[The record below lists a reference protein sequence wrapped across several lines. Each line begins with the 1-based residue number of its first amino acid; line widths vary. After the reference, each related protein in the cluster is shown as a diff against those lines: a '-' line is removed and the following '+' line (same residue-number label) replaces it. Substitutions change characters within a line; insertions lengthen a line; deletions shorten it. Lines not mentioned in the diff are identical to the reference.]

1 MQDVTKALA
10 TLFVSFYGENL
21 SPEQVTAKM
30 FADTDTQRRAASWL
44 VDNTEFKTAQ
54 YISPELCRNV
64 EQTAARA
71 YVAAALDGHAR
82 EIVCLSFPCALVW
95 CESASTRINDPC
107 SHDLPEYARV
117 DKQTGAISW
126 GLHAH
131 LLSDEQRQHITMS
144 ATAYVPDAISM

>member
-21 SPEQVTAKM
+21 SPEQVAAKM
-30 FADTDTQRRAASWL
+30 FTDTDRQRRAASWL
-44 VDNTEFKTAQ
+44 VNNTAFKTAQ

-71 YVAAALDGHAR
+71 YVAAALDGHAH

-95 CESASTRINDPC
+95 CESASTRVNDPC

-126 GLHAH
+126 GLYAH
-131 LLSDEQRQHITMS
+131 LLSDEQRQRITMS